1 MAVGKK
7 VMELLFRVKSKE
19 AKKDIKSNDEE
30 MNKLIT
36 RLEQILSE
44 IEARLDKLEQG
55 S

>member
-1 MAVGKK
+1 MSSIGY
-7 VMELLFRVKSKE
+7 KSQ
-19 AKKDIKSNDEE
+19 DQE

-44 IEARLDKLEQG
+44 MEARLDKLEQG

>member
-1 MAVGKK
+1 MSSIGY
-7 VMELLFRVKSKE
+7 KSQ
-19 AKKDIKSNDEE
+19 DQE
-30 MNKLIT
+30 MNKLIA

>member
-1 MAVGKK
+1 MSSIGY
-7 VMELLFRVKSKE
+7 KSK
-19 AKKDIKSNDEE
+19 DEE

>member
-1 MAVGKK
+1 MSNIGY
-7 VMELLFRVKSKE
+7 
-19 AKKDIKSNDEE
+19 ISNDEE

-36 RLEQILSE
+36 RLEQILSD

>member
-1 MAVGKK
+1 MSNIGY
-7 VMELLFRVKSKE
+7 
-19 AKKDIKSNDEE
+19 KSNDEE

-36 RLEQILSE
+36 RLEQILSD

>member
-1 MAVGKK
+1 MSNIGY
-7 VMELLFRVKSKE
+7 KSQ
-19 AKKDIKSNDEE
+19 DEE
-30 MNKLIT
+30 MNKLIA